1 MNEKDLEKE
10 LEEGVY
16 KARSLLKVIK
26 LKCMDCCGGVWK
38 EVQECP
44 AKDTCF
50 LHPYRLGKNP
60 LKKRNYSPEAL
71 QELRLRAQRN
81 LCRYHPTSKD

>member
-1 MNEKDLEKE
+1 MNEKDLERE
-10 LEEGVY
+10 LAEGIY
-16 KARSLLKVIK
+16 KARPLLKAIK
-26 LKCMDCCGGVWK
+26 LKCLDCCGGVWK

-60 LKKRNYSPEAL
+60 LKKRNYSPEYT
-71 QELRLRAQRN
+71 ELLRARLQRA
-81 LCRYHPTSKD
+81 REMAKDTSKD

>member
-1 MNEKDLEKE
+1 MNEKDLERE
-10 LEEGVY
+10 LAEGIY
-16 KARSLLKVIK
+16 KARPLLKAIK
-26 LKCMDCCGGVWK
+26 LKCLDCCGGVWK

-71 QELRLRAQRN
+71 QELRLRAQRM
-81 LCRYHPTSKD
+81 RKRSQGTSED

>member
-1 MNEKDLEKE
+1 MNEKDLERE
-10 LEEGVY
+10 LAEGIY
-16 KARSLLKVIK
+16 KARPLLKAIK
-26 LKCMDCCGGVWK
+26 LKCLDCCGGCWK

-60 LKKRNYSPEAL
+60 LKKRKYSPEYTEVLRKRL
-71 QELRLRAQRN
+71 QRAREI
-81 LCRYHPTSKD
+81 SKDTSED

>member
-10 LEEGVY
+10 LQEGVY
-16 KARSLLKVIK
+16 KARPLLKAIK
-26 LKCMDCCGGVWK
+26 LKCLDCCGGVWK

-60 LKKRNYSPEAL
+60 LKKRNYSPEYT
-71 QELRLRAQRN
+71 ELLRARLQRA
-81 LCRYHPTSKD
+81 REMSKDTSKD